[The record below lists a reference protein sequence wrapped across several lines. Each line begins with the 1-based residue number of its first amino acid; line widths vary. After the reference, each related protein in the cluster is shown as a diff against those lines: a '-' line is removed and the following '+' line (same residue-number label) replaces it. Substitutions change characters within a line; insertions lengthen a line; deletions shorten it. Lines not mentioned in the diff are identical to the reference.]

1 MKKHVFD
8 AQWDHLR
15 QMVGI
20 ANRLI
25 EMLPEDKLDSHPIP
39 NMRTPKEL
47 VVHAYGMGLRRM
59 TEGIIAGE
67 FEDLDEQPVVN
78 GIRTRAELMRYCL
91 ETWDAANRAAAVV
104 TDEMLHAEVKTPWN
118 MSMPGSHVFG
128 ATYDEFLHHRG
139 QLYAFARALGAEIPI
154 VWDFEH
160 NAPEFRPRAAAEV

>member
-1 MKKHVFD
+1 MSATPHSADGCGNSARMRTPLPRKLRSFRIRRRVIDARARAPDDPAGREVRGSAFGLRIPSPQRLEPRRRTMKKHVFD

-67 FEDLDEQPVVN
+67 FEDLDEQPV
-78 GIRTRAELMRYCL
+78 
-91 ETWDAANRAAAVV
+91 
-104 TDEMLHAEVKTPWN
+104 
-118 MSMPGSHVFG
+118 
-128 ATYDEFLHHRG
+128 
-139 QLYAFARALGAEIPI
+139 
-154 VWDFEH
+154 
-160 NAPEFRPRAAAEV
+160 